1 MMFLLMEKITTG
13 VLVNRKNNDEK
24 MMLISI
30 IFLIFKANKDKG
42 TGIRI

>member
-30 IFLIFKANKDKG
+30 IFLIFKDNKDKVK
-42 TGIRI
+42 GIRI